1 MLAGG
6 EAPLAGG
13 QLSILPPLGGK
24 GTGGKGGRQ
33 QGEAELGRAQEQD
46 GLPGTM
52 WAPVTGPSPI

>member
-1 MLAGG
+1 MLTGG

-13 QLSILPPLGGK
+13 QLSILPPLGGN

-33 QGEAELGRAQEQD
+33 QGEPELGRAREQD

-52 WAPVTGPSPI
+52 CAPVTGPSPI